1 MDDVNV
7 RDHEIQR
14 LKVMDLTLRKNKS
27 KESAD
32 LYSTIAQSQVLSN
45 RKEDAINLLL
55 QTPSNHVDL
64 YKNYLHACAI
74 SATTSQLNFN
84 QTVIHLN

>member
-14 LKVMDLTLRKNKS
+14 LKVMDQTLRKNKS

-32 LYSTIAQSQVLSN
+32 LYSSIAQSQVFSN

-84 QTVIHLN
+84 QTVIQQH